1 MSDLE
6 TLIPQAVEL
15 VIDGEPLAVKPLKVG
30 QMPAF
35 LRAITPVMQQIGGD
49 GIDWLTLIGERGDD
63 LLTAVSIAIGKPR
76 AWVDELAADEAI
88 LLAAKVIEVNADFF
102 TRTVMPRLNGEM
114 GGLIART
121 SAAAAA
127 VTAGSTDWR
136 CLASS
141 SVCMRHVFCPKSIFR
156 PTSSLPMIILSSRGI
171 SGSNWSAAQS
181 PMRTWRRIWL
191 RSSRSVLLPVPVASD
206 RLMVCAIR
214 SLGLLSILLT
224 RGIVAM
230 TGILAM
236 TAPCH

>member
-15 VIDGEPLAVKPLKVG
+15 VIDGEPLAIRPLRVG

-49 GIDWLTLIGERGDD
+49 GIDWLALFGERGDD
-63 LLTAVSIAIGKPR
+63 LLTAVSIAVGKPR

-121 SAAAAA
+121 SATVAA
-127 VTAGSTDWR
+127 TAGSTP
-136 CLASS
+136 SS
-141 SVCMRHVFCPKSIFR
+141 
-156 PTSSLPMIILSSRGI
+156 T
-171 SGSNWSAAQS
+171 
-181 PMRTWRRIWL
+181 
-191 RSSRSVLLPVPVASD
+191 
-206 RLMVCAIR
+206 
-214 SLGLLSILLT
+214 
-224 RGIVAM
+224 
-230 TGILAM
+230 
-236 TAPCH
+236 